1 MLIFELDYREQ
12 VYFTTFRLMQ
22 FLSQSAQYA
31 ISALIV
37 LSREEQGKAVSAAEL
52 ARPLH
57 CPAAYLSQT
66 LARLIPTGIVDSRR
80 GLNGGVYL
88 VRKPDEIALLEVV
101 DAIDGRDF
109 WNRCFLGIAGCG
121 EIEPCP
127 FHKVWK
133 EQRTQIHDWL
143 NTTTL
148 ADVNQSMTEA
158 WFNLRLNFSKQS
170 SGTSI

>member
-1 MLIFELDYREQ
+1 
-12 VYFTTFRLMQ
+12 MQ

-37 LSREEQGKAVSAAEL
+37 LSREEQGKTVSAADL

-66 LARLIPTGIVDSRR
+66 LAKLIPAGIVDSRR

-88 VRKPDEIALLEVV
+88 VRKPGEITLLEVV
-101 DAIDGRDF
+101 DAIDGADF
-109 WNRCFLGIAGCG
+109 WERCFLGIAGCG

-133 EQRTQIHDWL
+133 EQRRQTHEWL
-143 NTTTL
+143 SMTTF
-148 ADVNQSMTEA
+148 ADINQSMTEA
-158 WFNLRLNFSKQS
+158 WFNLRLRFTRQ
-170 SGTSI
+170 GDGAAL

>member
-1 MLIFELDYREQ
+1 
-12 VYFTTFRLMQ
+12 MQ

-37 LSREEQGKAVSAAEL
+37 LSREEQGKTVSAADL

-66 LARLIPTGIVDSRR
+66 LAKLIPAGIVDSRR

-88 VRKPDEIALLEVV
+88 VRKPEKITLLEVV
-101 DAIDGRDF
+101 DAIDGGDF
-109 WNRCFLGIAGCG
+109 WERCFLGIAGCG

-133 EQRTQIHDWL
+133 EQRMQINEWL
-143 NTTTL
+143 GRTTF
-148 ADVNQSMTEA
+148 ADINQSMTEV
-158 WFNLRLNFSKQS
+158 WFNLRLRFTKQ
-170 SGTSI
+170 GDVTGF

>member
-1 MLIFELDYREQ
+1 
-12 VYFTTFRLMQ
+12 MQ

-66 LARLIPTGIVDSRR
+66 LARLIPAGIVDSRR

-88 VRKPDEIALLEVV
+88 LRKPAEITLLEVV
-101 DAIDGRDF
+101 ETIDGPDF
-109 WNRCFLGIAGCG
+109 WDRCFLGIAGCG
-121 EIEPCP
+121 DIEPCP
-127 FHKVWK
+127 FHMVWK
-133 EQRTQIHDWL
+133 QQRLQIREWL
-143 NTTTL
+143 NATTF
-148 ADVNQSMTEA
+148 AEINQSMSEA
-158 WFNLRLNFSKQS
+158 WFNLRLRFTKQGNS
-170 SGTSI
+170 ETGN

>member
-1 MLIFELDYREQ
+1 
-12 VYFTTFRLMQ
+12 MQ

-66 LARLIPTGIVDSRR
+66 LAKLIPAGIIDSRR

-88 VRKPDEIALLEVV
+88 LREPKEISLLEVV
-101 DAIDGRDF
+101 ESIDGSDF
-109 WNRCFLGIAGCG
+109 WDRCFLGIAGCG

-133 EQRTQIHDWL
+133 EQRTQIRDWL
-143 NTTTL
+143 QSTTF
-148 ADVNQSMTEA
+148 DQINQSMTEA
-158 WFNLRLNFSKQS
+158 WFNLRLRFSRQS
-170 SGTSI
+170 SNTTET

>member
-1 MLIFELDYREQ
+1 
-12 VYFTTFRLMQ
+12 MQ

-66 LARLIPTGIVDSRR
+66 LARLIPAGIVDSRR

-88 VRKPDEIALLEVV
+88 LRKPAEITLLEVV
-101 DAIDGRDF
+101 ETIDGPDF
-109 WNRCFLGIAGCG
+109 WDRCFLGIAECG
-121 EIEPCP
+121 DIEPCP
-127 FHKVWK
+127 FHMVWK
-133 EQRTQIHDWL
+133 EQRIQIRDWL
-143 NTTTL
+143 HNMTF
-148 ADVNQSMTEA
+148 AEINQSMTEA
-158 WFNLRLNFSKQS
+158 WFNLRLRFSKQS
-170 SGTSI
+170 SGRAAGA